1 MFKKLEH
8 RDSFKEKKI
17 YKVII
22 IGDSS
27 CGKTSISQRYAKD
40 YFSEHESNTIGVA
53 YLTKQFED
61 PETQKIT
68 KICFWDTAGQER
80 YFSIVKL
87 YFKNARGIICVY
99 DINNINTLKN
109 CHKWLS
115 QAKEYSN
122 EENEFNIP
130 IVLVGNK
137 CDLLND
143 VDIEKRIQDPL
154 IEQYKSIYNVTHF
167 VTSAKTGENIENMM
181 NHLIHLMTPNKV
193 QEKESIYIGTEN
205 EPNSCLCG

>member
-8 RDSFKEKKI
+8 RDSFKEKEI

-27 CGKTSISQRYAKD
+27 CGKTSISQKYSKN
-40 YFSEHESNTIGVA
+40 YFSENESNTIGVA
-53 YLTKQFED
+53 YLTKQFEN
-61 PETQKIT
+61 PNTGKTT

-115 QAKEYSN
+115 QAKEYLN
-122 EENEFNIP
+122 DEKELDIP

-137 CDLLND
+137 CDLLNETSNN
-143 VDIEKRIQDPL
+143 EKIRNSL
-154 IEQYKSIYNVTHF
+154 IEEYKSTYNVAHF
-167 VTSAKTGENIENMM
+167 ITSAKTGENIENMM
-181 NHLIHLMTPNKV
+181 NHLLSLMVPNQV
-193 QEKESIYIGTEN
+193 QEKDSIYIGNNN
-205 EPNSCLCG
+205 EPNPCICG

>member
-8 RDSFKEKKI
+8 RNSFKEKEI

-27 CGKTSISQRYAKD
+27 CGKTSISQKYSND
-40 YFSEHESNTIGVA
+40 YFSENESNTIGVA
-53 YLTKQFED
+53 YLTKQFEN
-61 PETQKIT
+61 PETNKIT

-99 DINNINTLKN
+99 DINDINSLKN

-115 QAKEYSN
+115 QAREYLNDEKELD
-122 EENEFNIP
+122 IP
-130 IVLVGNK
+130 ILLVGNK
-137 CDLLND
+137 CDLLNETQ
-143 VDIEKRIQDPL
+143 ISKKIRSSIIQ
-154 IEQYKSIYNVTHF
+154 EYKSTYNTVHF

-193 QEKESIYIGTEN
+193 QEKDSVYIG
-205 EPNSCLCG
+205 PNDEDKPCMCG

>member
-8 RDSFKEKKI
+8 RDSFKEKEI

-22 IGDSS
+22 IGDSG
-27 CGKTSISQRYAKD
+27 CGKTSISQRYSNN
-40 YFSEHESNTIGVA
+40 YFSENESNTIGVA
-53 YLTKQFED
+53 YLTKQFEN
-61 PETQKIT
+61 PETGKTT

-87 YFKNARGIICVY
+87 YFNNARGIICVY

-115 QAKEYSN
+115 QAKEYLN
-122 EENEFNIP
+122 GEKELDIP

-137 CDLLND
+137 CDLLNELRNN
-143 VDIEKRIQDPL
+143 EKIRNSL
-154 IEQYKSIYNVTHF
+154 IEEYKSTYNISHF
-167 VTSAKTGENIENMM
+167 ITSAKTGENIENMM
-181 NHLIHLMTPNKV
+181 KLILSLMTPNKV
-193 QEKESIYIGTEN
+193 QEKDNIYIGNNN
-205 EPNSCLCG
+205 EPNPCICG

>member
-8 RDSFKEKKI
+8 RDSFKEKEI

-27 CGKTSISQRYAKD
+27 CGKTSISQKYSKD
-40 YFSEHESNTIGVA
+40 YFSENESNTIGVA
-53 YLTKQFED
+53 YLTKQFENH
-61 PETQKIT
+61 ETGKTT

-99 DINNINTLKN
+99 DINDINTLKN

-115 QAKEYSN
+115 QAKEYLN
-122 EENEFNIP
+122 DEKELNIP
-130 IVLVGNK
+130 IILVGNK
-137 CDLLND
+137 CDLMSD
-143 VDIEKRIQDPL
+143 SQKEEKIRNSL
-154 IEQYKSIYNVTHF
+154 IEEYKSSYNVCHF
-167 VTSAKTGENIENMM
+167 ITSAKTGENIENMM
-181 NHLIHLMTPNKV
+181 NHLIGLMTPNQV
-193 QEKESIYIGTEN
+193 QEKDSIYIGEN
-205 EPNSCLCG
+205 NESKLCICN

>member
-8 RDSFKEKKI
+8 RDSFKEKEI

-27 CGKTSISQRYAKD
+27 CGKTSISQRYSND
-40 YFSEHESNTIGVA
+40 YFSENESNTIGVA
-53 YLTKQFED
+53 YLTKQFEN
-61 PETQKIT
+61 PETNKTT

-115 QAKEYSN
+115 QAKEYLS
-122 EENEFNIP
+122 EEKELNIP

-137 CDLLND
+137 CDLLSNSQRD
-143 VDIEKRIQDPL
+143 EKVRNSL
-154 IEQYKSIYNVTHF
+154 IEEFKKSYNVTHF
-167 VTSAKTGENIENMM
+167 ITSAKTGENIEDMM
-181 NHLIHLMTPNKV
+181 NHLIKTMTPNQI
-193 QEKESIYIGTEN
+193 QEKDNIYIGEN
-205 EPNSCLCG
+205 NESNFCICN